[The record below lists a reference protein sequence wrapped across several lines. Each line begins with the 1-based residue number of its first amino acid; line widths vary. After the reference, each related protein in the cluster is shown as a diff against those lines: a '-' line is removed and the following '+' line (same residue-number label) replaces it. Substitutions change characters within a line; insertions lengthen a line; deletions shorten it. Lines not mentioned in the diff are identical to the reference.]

1 MDEFATITSDELKK
15 KLESDDDFVLIDT
28 LGDMSY
34 QRAHLPEAISI
45 SAKDDDFVANVEAAV
60 ADKSVTVIVYCAS
73 FSCDLSPQAAQNLVD
88 AGFENVIDYEGG
100 LKDWVE
106 NGYELEGDDAETMAE
121 ELTEE

>member
-15 KLESDDDFVLIDT
+15 KLES
-28 LGDMSY
+28 
-34 QRAHLPEAISI
+34 
-45 SAKDDDFVANVEAAV
+45 DDDFVANVEAAV

-73 FSCDLSPQAAQNLVD
+73 FSCDLSPEAAQNLVD

-106 NGYELEGDDAETMAE
+106 NGFDLEGDDVETMAE

>member
-1 MDEFATITSDELKK
+1 MDEFETITADDLKE

-45 SAKDDDFVANVEAAV
+45 SAKDNDFVANVEAAV
-60 ADKSVTVIVYCAS
+60 ADKSVPVIVYCAS
-73 FSCDLSPQAAQNLVD
+73 FSCDLSPEAAQNLVD

>member
-1 MDEFATITSDELKK
+1 MDEFETITADDLKE

-34 QRAHLPEAISI
+34 QRAHLPEAVSI

-73 FSCDLSPQAAQNLVD
+73 FSCDLSPKAAQNLVD

>member
-1 MDEFATITSDELKK
+1 MNEFETITADDLKE

-45 SAKDDDFVANVEAAV
+45 SAKDNNFVANVEAAV
-60 ADKSVTVIVYCAS
+60 ADKSVPVIVYCAS
-73 FSCDLSPQAAQNLVD
+73 FSCDLSPQAAQDLVD

-106 NGYELEGDDAETMAE
+106 SGFDLEGDDAETMAE

>member
-34 QRAHLPEAISI
+34 QRAHLPEAVSI

-73 FSCDLSPQAAQNLVD
+73 FSCDLSPEAAQNLVD

-100 LKDWVE
+100 LRDWVE
-106 NGYELEGDDAETMAE
+106 SGFDLEGDDAETMAE